1 MLDPKDLERLAQQL
15 SRLLPP
21 GLRGAR
27 NELEQNI
34 RAVLR
39 AQFERLD
46 LVSRERFDAQ
56 AQLLQRTRAR
66 LAGLEARLASL
77 EGTEPPRRR
86 LPQKGAKSQ
95 GGEPKEG

>member
-1 MLDPKDLERLAQQL
+1 MPDPKDLERLAQQL

-34 RAVLR
+34 RALLR

-56 AQLLQRTRAR
+56 AELLQRTRAR
-66 LAGLEARLASL
+66 LAALEARLAAL
-77 EGTEPPRRR
+77 EDSGGTRRR
-86 LPQKGAKSQ
+86 APQKSARNDGD
-95 GGEPKEG
+95 GPKEG

>member
-1 MLDPKDLERLAQQL
+1 MPDPKDLERLAQQL

-46 LVSRERFDAQ
+46 LVTRERFDAQ

-66 LAGLEARLASL
+66 LAGLEARLATL
-77 EGTEPPRRR
+77 EGTDTGRRR
-86 LPQKGAKSQ
+86 MPQKGAKIRED
-95 GGEPKEG
+95 EPKEG